1 MRISPNEPIQTRP
14 QATADQLER
23 ENKQAQPNPQS
34 STNYEDSAER
44 KDGLIHLQ
52 DFLKRKRSR
61 KPSPKNE
68 RALSLYRR
76 ISSGEVE
83 EKGKL
88 FQTLA

>member
-14 QATADQLER
+14 QITADELER
-23 ENKQAQPNPQS
+23 EYKQAQPNAQS
-34 STNYEDSAER
+34 SSEYEDSAEK

-61 KPSPKNE
+61 KISRKN
-68 RALSLYRR
+68 AQAISLYQR

-88 FQTLA
+88 YQVLA